1 MTEVQRRANRKTGP
15 SIHDVARIA
24 GVSAQTAS
32 RVSTG
37 SSSVRPETRE
47 RVLDAMQMI
56 GYSPNRAAR
65 VLRNGSFRIIGV
77 ITQRLER
84 TGETLTAAAVMEA
97 LEEADYTANLIQ
109 AHNPSSGD
117 LRRAARRL
125 LDQSVDAL
133 IVIRAGL
140 VALDSFG
147 FPTDNTVVDS
157 DSPLVSTFPSVI
169 PDQISGTRDAVNH
182 LLELGHKTVHHISG
196 SSDSHPAIARSAAW
210 RRTLEEAGV
219 AAPPQWQGDWTP
231 QSGYLI
237 GRDIARNP
245 DVTAVFCANDEIAFG
260 LMRALH
266 EHGKRVPEDVSVV
279 GFDNIAL
286 SEFSAPPLTTVS
298 QDFAEIG
305 RQLVQLTLDLLSPA
319 SAPTRTQIVIPTK
332 LLVRGTTA
340 PPRVH

>member
-1 MTEVQRRANRKTGP
+1 MTEVQRRASRKTGP
-15 SIHDVARIA
+15 SILDVARFA
-24 GVSAQTAS
+24 GVSAQTVS

-37 SSSVRPETRE
+37 SAAVRPETRD
-47 RVLDAMQMI
+47 RVLVAMEKL
-56 GYSPNRAAR
+56 GYAPNRAAR
-65 VLRNGSFRIIGV
+65 ALRNGSFRTIGV

-97 LEEADYTANLIQ
+97 LEAADYTANLIQ

-117 LRRAARRL
+117 LRRAAKRL
-125 LDQSVDAL
+125 IDQSVDGL

-140 VALDSFG
+140 ATLDTLG
-147 FPTDNTVVDS
+147 LPQDIPVVVS
-157 DSPLVSTFPSVI
+157 DSLLVTSYPSVI
-169 PDQISGTRDAVNH
+169 PDQVSGTRDAVNH

-196 SSDSHPAIARSAAW
+196 SSDSHPSIARSAAW

-219 AAPPQWQGDWTP
+219 QAPDQWEGDWTP

-237 GRDIARNP
+237 GREVAENP
-245 DVTAVFCANDEIAFG
+245 EVTAVFCANDEMAFG

-266 EHGKRVPEDVSVV
+266 EQGKRVPEDVSVV

-305 RQLVQLTLDLLSPA
+305 RRLVELVLDWLDPD
-319 SAPTRTQIVIPTK
+319 PNRTRTQIVIPTK

-340 PPRVH
+340 PPRAD